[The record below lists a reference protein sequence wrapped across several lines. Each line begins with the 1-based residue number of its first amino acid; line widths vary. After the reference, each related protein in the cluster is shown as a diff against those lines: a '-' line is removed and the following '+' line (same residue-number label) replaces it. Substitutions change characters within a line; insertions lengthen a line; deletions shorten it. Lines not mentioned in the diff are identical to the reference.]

1 MTSEAAI
8 ETLRFRL
15 SKAIEYRGVSAKALA
30 RTAGLGE
37 TVVRD
42 ILQGMTKDV
51 KLGTVEKL
59 ARALGL
65 SLADL
70 LPSALQATGALEA
83 ERETAYGDDTAD
95 IVSLDLSLS
104 MGPGTLIE
112 EFVESEPVRMSLWL
126 IQSITRTPSDRLRL
140 VKGIGDSMEPT
151 LRAGD
156 RVLIDISE
164 RALSRIN
171 GIYWI
176 DFGGSHGIKRLRP
189 AGSGRVVVSSDN
201 PVAGDFEVAADEI
214 RIEGRVIWYGRE
226 L

>member
-1 MTSEAAI
+1 MTTDTAI
-8 ETLRFRL
+8 ETLRVRL
-15 SKAIEYRGVSAKALA
+15 AKAIEYRNVSPKALA

-42 ILQGMTKDV
+42 ILQGMTKDI

-70 LPSALQATGALEA
+70 LPGALDSPPVPGE
-83 ERETAYGDDTAD
+83 EPDDRRDTVEIA
-95 IVSLDLSLS
+95 SLDLSLS

-112 EFVESEPVRMSLWL
+112 EFIENEPFRMSLWL
-126 IQSITRTPSDRLRL
+126 VQMITRTPSDRLRL
-140 VKGIGDSMEPT
+140 VRGIGDSMEPT
-151 LRAGD
+151 LRTGD
-156 RVLIDISE
+156 HILVDINE

-176 DFGGSHGIKRLRP
+176 DFDGSHGIKRLRP
-189 AGSGRVVVSSDN
+189 AGKGRIMVISDN
-201 PVAGDFEVAADEI
+201 PVAPDFEVASAEL
-214 RIEGRVIWYGRE
+214 RIQGRVIWYGRE